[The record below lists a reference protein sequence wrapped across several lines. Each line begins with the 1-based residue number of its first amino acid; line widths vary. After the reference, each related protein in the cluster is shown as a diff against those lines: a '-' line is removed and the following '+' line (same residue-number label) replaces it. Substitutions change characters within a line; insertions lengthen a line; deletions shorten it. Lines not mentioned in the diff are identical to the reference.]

1 MSDYEKIEKHNVI
14 NNVKLFE
21 NTLNNEIKKLDYTVG
36 DWAPWDD
43 SYYFIKGEFD
53 EYPSQNLNIETMK
66 NLHVDVIMFIDL
78 TGQNFF
84 EKAYDFDNWEEENLS
99 STQTGIIL
107 EKFSIRNNIVNISD
121 SINGLILLPENPLIM
136 AIRPISNSTFKAPI
150 AGYLFMGRYLDSN
163 ELNYLSSLANLSVF
177 ISNFNNPNN
186 LSDDNEAIE
195 FLSEKNDIFIH
206 ALNNDIIAGYTKIN
220 DITNE
225 PILLVKVIMD
235 RDIYKQAVITFTYFR
250 LSIISIGIILGM
262 VLIIFSDRTL
272 LYRLNNLSN
281 QVLSIG
287 KKNNPLTRVKISGND
302 ELNDLADVM
311 NKTLDELEKLNLTL
325 EQKVKERTKEIEILL
340 KQKDEFIDQ
349 LSHDLKNPI
358 TPIVNLLPSVINK
371 TEDPETKE
379 ILEVI
384 NRNAYYMKNLVNN
397 TLKLSRLNKSTVEF
411 DIKEFNL
418 FKIVDNIIKDNSS
431 MLNKKS
437 MNVENFIE
445 PTIFIKADELQFKEV
460 INNLISNA
468 VKYSNHGGTITF
480 DAKKSDDNKFVTIS
494 VKDNGIGLSDEQKD
508 YIFNE
513 FYKADDSR
521 HDFGSTG
528 LGLSICK
535 KIVERHGGRIWVE
548 SKGLNMGT
556 TIFFT
561 MPLAS
566 QQ

>member
-177 ISNFNNPNN
+177 ISNFNNPNT